1 MWNIQHHTVLSV
13 VTHNAVLS
21 TCTSISRCDEW
32 TGRNINHNRSTKM
45 WPSGAMGVFSVYDVW
60 NMYSCGSVVE
70 HWVSSAKSC
79 GFNSQGKM
87 YSLSKSQAS
96 AQCVNVNSQ
105 SKCRR
110 RDLLFRRWAARDLR
124 VRAEVRYKQLNMM
137 RQFSN
142 ICQTFTNKIKSYTSD
157 INFQER
163 KAASGLFKFLRF

>member
-1 MWNIQHHTVLSV
+1 MFRLSAAAK
-13 VTHNAVLS
+13 NARQ
-21 TCTSISRCDEW
+21 CQ
-32 TGRNINHNRSTKM
+32 N
-45 WPSGAMGVFSVYDVW
+45 VW

-70 HWVSSAKSC
+70 HWVSSAKSF

-110 RDLLFRRWAARDLR
+110 RDLRFRRWAARDLR
-124 VRAEVRYKQLNMM
+124 VRAEVRYKQLNM

-142 ICQTFTNKIKSYTSD
+142 ICQTFTKKIKSYTSD

-163 KAASGLFKFLRF
+163 KLLLAFSNFSDFNAIYVIRHNVAYITLEISLV